1 MRVDHWYEGGRLLI
15 TPTEWCIQPE
25 DANEFFGRTA
35 QLITNNI
42 VRFEVV
48 IDLSRVELISINAI
62 QRLLELKW
70 SLERD
75 GRSLSLRNVRPLVQ
89 ETLCSLSVND
99 LVCPHPP
106 SRKALSPSS

>member
-15 TPTEWCIQPE
+15 APTEWCIQPE

-106 SRKALSPSS
+106 SHALSSSS